1 MILPETLAH
10 TGAQAE
16 DMLLRPREKQGLV
29 QTVQLGILTHKGW
42 VIRYICGPF
51 HGCGV
56 GEGLWKIGQEYLL
69 PRGQWVTERPGLP
82 LLTFSAFLAA
92 SAPARLSKI
101 TKPTG

>member
-10 TGAQAE
+10 TGTQAE

-56 GEGLWKIGQEYLL
+56 GEDFLCRINLGRIWARVIYL
-69 PRGQWVTERPGLP
+69 RGRWNVGRDARVFSLFPAS
-82 LLTFSAFLAA
+82 LLVL
-92 SAPARLSKI
+92 
-101 TKPTG
+101 